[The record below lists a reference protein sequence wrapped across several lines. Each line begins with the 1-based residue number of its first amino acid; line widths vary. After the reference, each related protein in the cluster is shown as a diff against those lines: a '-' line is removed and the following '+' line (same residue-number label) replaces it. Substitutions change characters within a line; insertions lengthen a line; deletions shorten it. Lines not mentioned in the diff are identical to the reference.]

1 MHSEM
6 KEISEI
12 KYLKAGNEQPAKNHN
27 SSEKNEKRDRV
38 LTSEVRG
45 DIQRRTQK
53 VWEAAT

>member
-12 KYLKAGNEQPAKNHN
+12 KYLKTGNEQPARNHN
-27 SSEKNEKRDRV
+27 SSDKNEKRDRV

-45 DIQRRTQK
+45 DIQRGTQK
-53 VWEAAT
+53 VWESAT

>member
-1 MHSEM
+1 M

-12 KYLKAGNEQPAKNHN
+12 KYLKTGNEQPARNHN
-27 SSEKNEKRDRV
+27 SSDKNEKRDRV

-45 DIQRRTQK
+45 DIQRGTQK